1 MHEKNWNIQNIWLL
15 KSENWLCYKTLLLG
29 KKHERSNKHTR
40 FKQITTSTNLWG
52 RTNQHGNGLLWAFY
66 TDRLLALNLT
76 LLAVVVQTPRTGRCY
91 KYSLSGFPPFY
102 MKGLTSCKMCLFT
115 SISRFSCTTRRILDK
130 SGTVRKE
137 KGLPNLLKF
146 ILHAVFQATLLGRFL
161 FSHNWKTSVITF
173 SF

>member
-1 MHEKNWNIQNIWLL
+1 MHEKNWNIQNILLL

-52 RTNQHGNGLLWAFY
+52 RTNQHGNDPLWAFY

-76 LLAVVVQTPRTGRCY
+76 LFAVVVQTPHTGRRY

-102 MKGLTSCKMCLFT
+102 VKGLTSCKMCIFT
-115 SISRFSCTTRRILDK
+115 SISRFSCTIRRILEK
-130 SGTVRKE
+130 SGIVKLFGEYSADTYLNSSCMQYFRPHCWAGSSSPTIE
-137 KGLPNLLKF
+137 KP
-146 ILHAVFQATLLGRFL
+146 Q
-161 FSHNWKTSVITF
+161 W
-173 SF
+173 